1 MITLVILMI
10 IINGT
15 EKIIALILTMI
26 MRRGINGSGGDV
38 KAFCKTA
45 AGPSLATIQY
55 TPLSDSIHKG
65 SDDVDDCHDD
75 DDKKHYSF

>member
-1 MITLVILMI
+1 ME
-10 IINGT
+10 NKGKPW

-26 MRRGINGSGGDV
+26 MRRGISGSGAGDV

-75 DDKKHYSF
+75 DDKIKKHNSF